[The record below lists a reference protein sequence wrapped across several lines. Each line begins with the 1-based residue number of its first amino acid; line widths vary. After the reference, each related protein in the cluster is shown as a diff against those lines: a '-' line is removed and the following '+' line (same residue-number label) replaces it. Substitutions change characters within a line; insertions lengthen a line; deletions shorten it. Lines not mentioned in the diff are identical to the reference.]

1 MRVDFYQLTRDPV
14 EQVVPLLAR
23 KTLQAGERMLVVS
36 KDSDQRA
43 AIAEA
48 LWKDGPAHFLANG
61 EATEP
66 HAARQPILLS
76 DACAAP
82 NEARFL
88 LLADGIWR
96 EEANAFAR
104 TFLLFGPDQTQ
115 AARALWRDLR
125 ARAQTEDAV
134 EFGAFRQNEEGGWNP
149 L

>member
-23 KTLQAGERMLVVS
+23 KTLQAGERMVIVS
-36 KDSDQRA
+36 ADPDQRA
-43 AIAEA
+43 AIGAA
-48 LWKDGPAHFLANG
+48 LWQEPAHFLANG
-61 EATEP
+61 EASEP

-76 DACAAP
+76 DSCDAL

-96 EEANAFAR
+96 EEASGFAR
-104 TFLLFGPDQTQ
+104 TFLLFGPDQTE
-115 AARALWRDLR
+115 AARGLWRDLR
-125 ARAQTEDAV
+125 AKADTDGNV
-134 EFGAFRQNEEGGWNP
+134 EFGAFRQNEQGGWNP